1 MEQEIKSILKKP
13 NNEAD
18 VAQERP
24 CRSTRGSAKKV
35 TWKPNATL
43 VDICYL
49 PEAKRNER
57 INVAKGVVMKADFKI
72 ESCCM
77 KFCDDSCSKES

>member
-1 MEQEIKSILKKP
+1 MEHPRSILKK
-13 NNEAD
+13 NNDAE
-18 VAQERP
+18 VQEGPR
-24 CRSTRGSAKKV
+24 RSTRGQAKRV
-35 TWKPNATL
+35 TIAPEKTL
-43 VDICYL
+43 VDIRYL
-49 PEAKRNER
+49 PEANRNER